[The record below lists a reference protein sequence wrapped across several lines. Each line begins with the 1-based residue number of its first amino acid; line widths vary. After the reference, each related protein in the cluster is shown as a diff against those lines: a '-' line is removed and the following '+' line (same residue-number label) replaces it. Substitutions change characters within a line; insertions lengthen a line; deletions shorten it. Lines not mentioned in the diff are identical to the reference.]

1 MSEQAWDNFL
11 VAAQGGQPDQVPVA
25 LGADCGFIASAFG
38 MNTLDFFLYPDRWL
52 HAYLTL
58 IARFPAVVFLPGF
71 WVEYGMAAEPS
82 AFGAPVL
89 WRQDEAPAIRHLAL
103 PLADWR
109 NLPRPDPYADGLMA
123 LVLRRIW
130 NLEQG
135 GELPEPHRLRFV
147 AARGPFT
154 IATHLFGAT
163 NFLTALAGERNDAR
177 LAADALEVLTET
189 SIRFLQAQLGYLR
202 EPWGVMV
209 LDDTVGMLSPALF
222 NAVARPLLERIFA
235 TFDGLIRIYHNDT
248 PCQHL
253 LPHFPGLGFEV
264 FHLSHR
270 VPLAQARAALGPDI
284 ALMGNVPPLEVMAH
298 GTPQQV
304 AAAAHDCIV
313 QVDGSGLILAP
324 GGGTN
329 AGTPARNIDALVS
342 AALY

>member
-11 VAAQGGQPDQVPVA
+11 VAAQGGQPDRVPVA

-58 IARFPAVVFLPGF
+58 IARFPDVVFLPGF

-89 WRQDEAPAIRHLAL
+89 WRQDEAPAIRQLAL

-163 NFLTALAGERNDAR
+163 NFLTALAGERSEAR
-177 LAADALEVLTET
+177 IAADALELLTET

-202 EPWGVMV
+202 EPWGVML

-235 TFDGLIRIYHNDT
+235 AFEGLIRIYHNDT

-270 VPLAQARAALGPDI
+270 VPLAQARVALGPDI
-284 ALMGNVPPLEVMAH
+284 VLMGNVPPLEVMVH

-304 AAAAHDCIV
+304 AEAAHGCII
-313 QVDGSGLILAP
+313 QADGSGLILAP

-329 AGTPARNIDALVS
+329 AGTPARNIDALAG

>member
-1 MSEQAWDNFL
+1 MSDGAWDNFL
-11 VAAQGGQPDQVPVA
+11 IAAQGGQPERVPVA

-38 MNTLDFFLYPDRWL
+38 INTLDFFLYPDRWL
-52 HAYLTL
+52 RAYLAL
-58 IARFPAVVFLPGF
+58 LARFPDVVFLPGF

-89 WRQDEAPAIRHLAL
+89 WRQDEAPAIRPLAL
-103 PLADWR
+103 PLAEWR
-109 NLPRPDPYADGLMA
+109 NLPRPDPYSDGLMA
-123 LVLRRIW
+123 LVLRRTL

-135 GELPEPHRLRFV
+135 GELPEPHRIRFV

-163 NFLTALAGERNDAR
+163 NFLTALAGERSEAR
-177 LAADALEVLTET
+177 IAADVLEILTET
-189 SIRFLQAQLGYLR
+189 TIRFLQAQLGCLR
-202 EPWGVMV
+202 EPWGMML
-209 LDDTVGMLSPALF
+209 LDDTVGMLSPGLF

-248 PCQHL
+248 PCEHL

-264 FHLSHR
+264 FHFSHR
-270 VPLAQARAALGPDI
+270 VPIAEARALLGPDI
-284 ALMGNVPPLEVMAH
+284 VLMGNVPPLEVMVH

-304 AAAAHDCIV
+304 AEAARDCII
-313 QVDGSGLILAP
+313 QADGTGLILAP

-329 AGTPARNIDALVS
+329 AGTPAHNIDALVS